1 MRLRLVGGRR
11 KRDRELSDAPI
22 IFEDEHLLV
31 LNKPTGLAV
40 APGPGV
46 PAKAPTLLGQW
57 QVLPRF
63 GEVLLKNA
71 HRVDTPVSG
80 VVVLAKSKAALDSA
94 SGEFQSKMAQRVY
107 EAFVVITREG
117 EVLGLEGDYPAVRT
131 ASGGLPDRFSIDYGL
146 GPDVNQIGRVHVYR
160 KRGGRPAVTQ
170 VRVME
175 RFAQERWALI
185 EARPETSRDQQVQA
199 HLAAVGAPIVG
210 DDVHGL
216 PGARLLLSHF
226 KRGYKGRTDE
236 RPMIDGLALHLAR
249 ITLRHPATRE
259 AITFEAPRPKAFE
272 VALRNLHKF
281 AR

>member
-1 MRLRLVGGRR
+1 MRLRLAKRTS
-11 KRDRELSDAPI
+11 KRDPVLSDSLI

-57 QVLPRF
+57 QAMPRF
-63 GEVLLKNA
+63 SEVVLKNA

-80 VVVLAKSKAALDSA
+80 VVVLAKSKSALDSA

-107 EAFVVITREG
+107 EAFVVVAREG
-117 EVLGLEGDYPAVRT
+117 EILALDGDYPPVRT
-131 ASGGLPDRFSIDYGL
+131 SSGGLPDRFTVDYGL
-146 GPDVNQIGRVHVYR
+146 GADVNQIGRVHVYR
-160 KRGGRPAVTQ
+160 KRGGRPALTQ
-170 VRVME
+170 VLVLE

-216 PGARLLLSHF
+216 PGVRLLLSQF
-226 KRGYKGRTDE
+226 KRGYKGRADE
-236 RPMIDGLALHLAR
+236 RSMIDGLALHLAR
-249 ITLRHPATRE
+249 ITLRHPVTRE
-259 AITFEAPRPKAFE
+259 AITLAAPRPKDFE

>member
-1 MRLRLVGGRR
+1 MGLRLAGGRR

-131 ASGGLPDRFSIDYGL
+131 ASTRSTEPPGKPR
-146 GPDVNQIGRVHVYR
+146 
-160 KRGGRPAVTQ
+160 T
-170 VRVME
+170 
-175 RFAQERWALI
+175 
-185 EARPETSRDQQVQA
+185 TS
-199 HLAAVGAPIVG
+199 HESSSAPT
-210 DDVHGL
+210 
-216 PGARLLLSHF
+216 SS
-226 KRGYKGRTDE
+226 
-236 RPMIDGLALHLAR
+236 
-249 ITLRHPATRE
+249 
-259 AITFEAPRPKAFE
+259 
-272 VALRNLHKF
+272 VAST
-281 AR
+281 